1 MTILLSRVG
10 VECCAYP
17 VLAIQLKL
25 LLQQKPEGEPTV
37 AQTSRL
43 PQLKSILEQT
53 PAWRHKF
60 TSFLATSLVET
71 YSKGVLVLGETE
83 EGFEPVASLTRVRD
97 CLVMT
102 WQ

>member
-1 MTILLSRVG
+1 MGSRPRRVLFTGHSNGVVQIWDLSTALDLSARS
-10 VECCAYP
+10 
-17 VLAIQLKL
+17 
-25 LLQQKPEGEPTV
+25 GEPTV
-37 AQTSRL
+37 AQTSRP

-83 EGFEPVASLTRVRD
+83 EGFEPVASLT
-97 CLVMT
+97 
-102 WQ
+102 